1 MTGREQAVLDALLSV
16 EFDGVEQLRSAAQHV
31 LVIGGCEC
39 GCPSIDFHKDPGTG
53 IHIRVNARVD
63 GTSGGLFLY
72 TVGDRLG
79 GIEWLGTSEEGDPDE
94 FPDPAVLV
102 VSAV

>member
-53 IHIRVNARVD
+53 STFASTR
-63 GTSGGLFLY
+63 GWM
-72 TVGDRLG
+72 
-79 GIEWLGTSEEGDPDE
+79 EP
-94 FPDPAVLV
+94 PAGYSCTRSVT
-102 VSAV
+102 VSAASSGLGPPKRAIRTSFPIPQFS